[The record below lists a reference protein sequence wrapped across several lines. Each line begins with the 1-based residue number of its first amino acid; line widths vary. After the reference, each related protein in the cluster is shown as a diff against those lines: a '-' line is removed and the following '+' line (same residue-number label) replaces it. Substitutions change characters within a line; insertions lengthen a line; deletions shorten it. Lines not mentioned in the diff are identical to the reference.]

1 MTLALPRVPPATIL
15 TARTTARGAFFDV
28 QEGLVM
34 APKPLARVGAIAAG
48 LLVALVSAPA
58 ASAATVS
65 LWHMDETSG
74 TTMADSLGAN
84 TGVLR
89 NVSVGQP
96 GFLGTAYAF
105 SGKRSIVTVPS
116 SASLNPGAA
125 AFSAT
130 VHVRTSTVTADDSAD
145 VMRKGLSTNSKTY
158 WKMEL
163 RPNSTHTSARIRCY
177 FRGSSGI
184 ASLYATPVVSDGAW
198 HTVQCFKQAGQ
209 VGVVFDGRTR
219 TKAATVGSISNGAAL
234 TIGAKSAT
242 DDAYVGLVDEVSF
255 DR

>member
-1 MTLALPRVPPATIL
+1 LPRLSPATIL
-15 TARTTARGAFFDV
+15 TARTTARGAVSDV

-34 APKPLARVGAIAAG
+34 APKPLARVGVIAAG

-74 TTMADSLGAN
+74 TTMADSIGAN
-84 TGVLR
+84 TGRLR
-89 NVSVGQP
+89 NVSLGQP
-96 GFLGTAYAF
+96 GVLGTGYGF
-105 SGKRSIVTVPS
+105 SGRRSIVTIPS
-116 SASLNPGAA
+116 SASLKPGAA
-125 AFSAT
+125 DFSAT
-130 VHVRTSTVTADDSAD
+130 VHVSTSTVSADDSED
-145 VMRKGLSTNSKTY
+145 VMRKGLSTNSKTF

-163 RPNSTHTSARIRCY
+163 RPSSTHKSAKIRCY
-177 FRGSSGI
+177 FRGSSGA
-184 ASLYATPVVSDGAW
+184 ASIYASPVVTDGAW
-198 HTVQCFKQAGQ
+198 HTVSCFKQAGKI
-209 VGVVFDGRTR
+209 GVVFDGKTR
-219 TKAATVGSISNGAAL
+219 TKAATIGSISNGAAL

>member
-1 MTLALPRVPPATIL
+1 
-15 TARTTARGAFFDV
+15 
-28 QEGLVM
+28 M

-48 LLVALVSAPA
+48 LLVALVAAPA
-58 ASAATVS
+58 ASAATV

-74 TTMADSLGAN
+74 TTVADSTGAN
-84 TGVLR
+84 TGRLR
-89 NVSVGQP
+89 NVSLGQP
-96 GFLGTAYAF
+96 GVLGTGYGF
-105 SGKRSIVTVPS
+105 SGARSIVTIPS

-125 AFSAT
+125 DFSAT
-130 VHVRTSTVTADDSAD
+130 VHVLTSTVTADDSED

-163 RPNSTHTSARIRCY
+163 RPSSTHKSAKIRCY
-177 FRGSSGI
+177 FRGSSAA
-184 ASLYATPVVSDGAW
+184 ASLYATPVVTDGAW
-198 HTVQCFKQAGQ
+198 HTVTCFKQAGTI
-209 VGVVFDGRTR
+209 GVVFDGTTR
-219 TKAATVGSISNGAAL
+219 TKSVKVGSISNGAAL

>member
-1 MTLALPRVPPATIL
+1 
-15 TARTTARGAFFDV
+15 
-28 QEGLVM
+28 M

-48 LLVALVSAPA
+48 LLVALVAAPA

-74 TTMADSLGAN
+74 TTVADSTGAN
-84 TGVLR
+84 TGRLR
-89 NVSVGQP
+89 NVSLGQP
-96 GFLGTAYAF
+96 GVLGTGYGF
-105 SGKRSIVTVPS
+105 SGARSIVTIPS

-125 AFSAT
+125 DFSAT
-130 VHVRTSTVTADDSAD
+130 VHVLTSTVTADDSED

-163 RPNSTHTSARIRCY
+163 RPSSTHKSAKIRCY
-177 FRGSSGI
+177 FRGSSAA
-184 ASLYATPVVSDGAW
+184 ASLYATPVVTDGAW
-198 HTVQCFKQAGQ
+198 HTVTCFKQAGTI
-209 VGVVFDGRTR
+209 GVVFDGTTR
-219 TKAATVGSISNGAAL
+219 TKSVKVGSISNGAAL